1 MPYYPKG
8 TDVTAVNLSEKM
20 LGRARRRA
28 EDLGI
33 EVDLRLVDVQK
44 LGFLDNAFDAA
55 VGTFVFCPVPDPV
68 LGLRELSRVVKPGGQ
83 IILLEH
89 VRVNKPVVDRLM
101 DLLDPLVVRLMGA
114 HINRRTVENVE
125 KAGLRIEQVEE
136 LASGG
141 LVKLIVARTKRGPN
155 GG

>member
-1 MPYYPKG
+1 M
-8 TDVTAVNLSEKM
+8 
-20 LGRARRRA
+20 
-28 EDLGI
+28 
-33 EVDLRLVDVQK
+33 DVQK